1 MQAGQA
7 AGMRTVAAL
16 WGPVP
21 RSELE
26 LETPDVLAIRPEEL
40 LEIFPAR

>member
-1 MQAGQA
+1 
-7 AGMRTVAAL
+7 MRTVAAL

-26 LETPDVLAIRPEEL
+26 LEKPDVLAIRPEEL